1 MFGLTS
7 ILTVAGS
14 GGSSYLVDTIRLFLL
29 GTLVETGR
37 RFCSWFIERFKF
49 RYSMTARFS
58 EGDPA
63 YEWIILFLTEKNVWR
78 RSRDFWVNS
87 KTSARKWGI
96 TLGGEPEVPIVM
108 DQDSE
113 ESTDYVPIYE
123 IPQLFYWNGYW
134 LEIHREQGPVQYHNR
149 STSQSAATLYLTIYS
164 LDMSVMKALV
174 DEARLRYVEVSKPN
188 VIIHSSDVRNAGP
201 SFTWNKVKSKTRRPL
216 SSIILPRG
224 ELDSIIEDAQDFID
238 SEDWYM
244 EAGIPHRRGYLL
256 YGPPG
261 TGKSSTIYALAGEL
275 GLEIYTISLSSDY
288 IDDSTLQAAA
298 SSMPK
303 RSILLIEDIDCAFAS
318 REDEE
323 DTLFAPPSPFMHPNG
338 VVPRRSA
345 VTLSGL
351 LNIIDGV
358 DSEEGKFFI
367 ATTNYVDRLDAALIR
382 PGRIDRKIEYRL
394 ATQEQAQALFTRF
407 FPTSRFAHMASE
419 KHIDLASLAEQ
430 FSSGIPEDT
439 FSIAELQGF
448 LLSCK
453 KCPLDAA
460 TGVQL
465 WVIKELEQRR
475 EREEREETRKLKL
488 KAAKEKRDVSG
499 GLGMGP
505 FVNGSPYSPF
515 GPFRNSIVP
524 PILQVDGL
532 NNPVP
537 QTQTLEEPA
546 EEGRGIVTQVK
557 AVTLT
562 SALIGEADGP
572 QEAATEVD

>member
-1 MFGLTS
+1 
-7 ILTVAGS
+7 S
-14 GGSSYLVDTIRLFLL
+14 GGSSYLVDTIKLFLL

-37 RFCSWFIERFKF
+37 RFCYWFIERFKF

-96 TLGGEPEVPIVM
+96 TPGGESDVPVAV
-108 DQDSE
+108 DHDSE

-134 LEIHREQGPVQYHNR
+134 LEIRREQGSPQYHSR
-149 STSQSAATLYLTIYS
+149 TVSQSAATLYLTIYS

-188 VIIHSSDVRNAGP
+188 VIIHSSDIRNAGP
-201 SFTWNKVKSKTRRPL
+201 SFTWNKVKSKARRPL
-216 SSIILPRG
+216 SSIILPQG

-275 GLEIYTISLSSDY
+275 GLEIYTISLSADY
-288 IDDSTLQAAA
+288 IDDSTLQTAA
-298 SSMPK
+298 SSMPR

-323 DTLFAPPSPFMHPNG
+323 DILFSPASPYVDANG

-394 ATQEQAQALFTRF
+394 ATQEQAHALFTRF
-407 FPTSRFAHMASE
+407 FPASRFAHTTSSE
-419 KHIDLASLAEQ
+419 KRIDLVSLADM

-453 KCPLDAA
+453 KRPLDAA
-460 TGVQL
+460 TGVRA
-465 WVIKELEQRR
+465 WVVKELDQRR
-475 EREEREETRKLKL
+475 EREQRE
-488 KAAKEKRDVSG
+488 
-499 GLGMGP
+499 
-505 FVNGSPYSPF
+505 
-515 GPFRNSIVP
+515 
-524 PILQVDGL
+524 
-532 NNPVP
+532 
-537 QTQTLEEPA
+537 
-546 EEGRGIVTQVK
+546 
-557 AVTLT
+557 
-562 SALIGEADGP
+562 
-572 QEAATEVD
+572 